1 VCRWVTNRTD
11 PSCGVVREQIAMSI
25 FDWCTR
31 STATEP
37 TLTIQLLHFSCT
49 HTHTYIHIHEGV
61 EQSVSIGSNCSI
73 NHRLQKTAQDFVGHW
88 VSMVLYTTMTSCLWL
103 CRLSKMSLIPSKLQ
117 NHDIMFL
124 TNLVQ
129 QHTPCR
135 TLRSASAKLLSLTHC
150 NLSFH
155 ARARGLNLADA
166 AIWNSE

>member
-1 VCRWVTNRTD
+1 MSDEQNRPVVWCSPWADCHEHLWLVHQIHRDRTN
-11 PSCGVVREQIAMSI
+11 SHHSAAA
-25 FDWCTR
+25 F
-31 STATEP
+31 
-37 TLTIQLLHFSCT
+37 QLHT

-155 ARARGLNLADA
+155 ARARGLSLADA